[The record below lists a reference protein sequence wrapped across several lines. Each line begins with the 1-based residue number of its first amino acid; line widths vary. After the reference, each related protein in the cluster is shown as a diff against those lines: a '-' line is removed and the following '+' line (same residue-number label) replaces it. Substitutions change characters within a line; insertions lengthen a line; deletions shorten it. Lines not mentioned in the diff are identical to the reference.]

1 MTDDNE
7 DFKHNYTFQY
17 TNEDTSKSVFKS
29 YDEGVMWTE
38 VLNDFVDYLS
48 FVYGYDIKDKIR
60 VESPFWMQRGF
71 DVDNTKGWQGEF
83 FDPEPQMAV
92 KED

>member
-1 MTDDNE
+1 MIVDNE

-48 FVYGYDIKDKIR
+48 FVYGYDIKDKVR
-60 VESPFWMQRGF
+60 VELPVWLRDGF
-71 DVDNTKGWQGEF
+71 DFPVEGGWQGEF
-83 FDPEPQMAV
+83 FDPEP
-92 KED
+92 KKD